1 MGYAKK
7 LILADT
13 LGAYL
18 HNIDKAF
25 PMGVDS
31 HTVWAWFLAVGGG
44 GGGFRYTIYLSVNK
58 NEGDYHKIHY
68 RS

>member
-1 MGYAKK
+1 MMGYAKK

-31 HTVWAWFLAVGGG
+31 HTVWAWFLAVWGGG
-44 GGGFRYTIYLSVNK
+44 LSLYNLLICK
-58 NEGDYHKIHY
+58 
-68 RS
+68 